1 MSGLIIYIITSY
13 KLPASLPPLL
23 TQLPQLYM
31 QWLLTNLPPQPS
43 FLLSLC
49 KVETLLFLKRSSG
62 SWGHR
67 ISGAPS
73 PHILVR
79 CLPGDPQTALK
90 AQGPIHQ
97 LLTSSP
103 GKWKPS
109 CTGRDNIIVKMERG
123 PVGGVVIVYYELA
136 KTFIVFSGCLW
147 LQSNTSFVFMQHLSW
162 LYLTVWGPLRW
173 FWEVVFISVSL
184 AISERSRVA

>member
-1 MSGLIIYIITSY
+1 
-13 KLPASLPPLL
+13 
-23 TQLPQLYM
+23 M

-90 AQGPIHQ
+90 TQGPIHQ

-136 KTFIVFSGCLW
+136 KTFIVLQW
-147 LQSNTSFVFMQHLSW
+147 LPMTSKQHLVC
-162 LYLTVWGPLRW
+162 LYATPQLALSDSLRPT
-173 FWEVVFISVSL
+173 EVILGSSL
-184 AISERSRVA
+184 YQCVPGYF